1 MPKSRPPYRSEF
13 CRQMAA
19 RLRADRTTEG
29 VAHEFAPSARAIRN
43 WVRRVDRDEGR
54 REDGLTSAEREEL
67 YSLRRENRRLRQ
79 ERDILPKAAAWFAR
93 ETGVIPSG
101 SSNS

>member
-1 MPKSRPPYRSEF
+1 
-13 CRQMAA
+13 MAA

-54 REDGLTSAEREEL
+54 REDGLTSAEREETRW
-67 YSLRRENRRLRQ
+67 LRREEKQLSLKR
-79 ERDILPKAAAWFAR
+79 EIPAKAAAWFAR
-93 ETGVIPSG
+93 EIDSIPPAP
-101 SSNS
+101 SSS